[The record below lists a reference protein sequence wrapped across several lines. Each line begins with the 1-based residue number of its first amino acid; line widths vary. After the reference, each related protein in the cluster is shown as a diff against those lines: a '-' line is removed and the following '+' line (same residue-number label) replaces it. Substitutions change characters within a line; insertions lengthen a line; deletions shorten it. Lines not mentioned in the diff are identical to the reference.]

1 MCYISGLVCQTAP
14 DPNGLTKRV
23 SDENRFKLNHFIG
36 RSRNSKKR
44 KVGNNNQVT
53 TKQPVKKQ
61 APHSNTLEQKK
72 QPTVPDISNLLDK
85 KQQKLSGPPTAPTPK
100 RLVKPPKPPRQTL
113 VDAEVVPPD
122 GRRPNPRKK
131 MLRIPPPPE
140 RQKITRTPS
149 RAPRVQAT
157 DVHVHDHGP
166 DGHQDT
172 FGPSVPSSLPQIP
185 NARPRRP
192 APRPSR
198 FPGSP
203 LDNDLLNPP
212 SIQPRFRPHAPQEDR
227 AMLRAFLR
235 DIFDPLNRIVR
246 SFIYRQMIA
255 CRRRPDCRIVAV
267 RDRRRSPEILG
278 FNPFMN
284 RANMGSGTRVNGRR
298 RLPRYRVRRLP
309 PIVV

>member
-23 SDENRFKLNHFIG
+23 SEENRFKLNHFIG

-61 APHSNTLEQKK
+61 TPRSNTQEQKK
-72 QPTVPDISNLLDK
+72 QPTIPDINSLLDK
-85 KQQKLSGPPTAPTPK
+85 KQQQFSGSPAAPTPK

-113 VDAEVVPPD
+113 VDTKVVPSD
-122 GRRPNPRKK
+122 VGRPSPRKK
-131 MLRIPPPPE
+131 MLRIPPSPE

-149 RAPRVQAT
+149 RTPNVQDT

-172 FGPSVPSSLPQIP
+172 FRPSVPPSLPQIP

-192 APRPSR
+192 ALRPSR
-198 FPGSP
+198 FYGSP
-203 LDNDLLNPP
+203 LDNNLLNPP
-212 SIQPRFRPHAPQEDR
+212 SIQPRRRPPAPQEDR

-278 FNPFMN
+278 FNPFMD
-284 RANMGSGTRVNGRR
+284 RVNMEPGMRVNGRR
-298 RLPRYRVRRLP
+298 RVPRYRVRRLP
-309 PIVV
+309 PILV